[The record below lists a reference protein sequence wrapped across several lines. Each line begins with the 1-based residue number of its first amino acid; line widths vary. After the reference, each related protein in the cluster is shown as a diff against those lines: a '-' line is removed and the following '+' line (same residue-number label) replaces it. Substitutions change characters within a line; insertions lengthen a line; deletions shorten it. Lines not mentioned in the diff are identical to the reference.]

1 MGSGS
6 SNRVGNIDVNS
17 DQNLIDGNYGEYG
30 EVFIGKNNLADF
42 VFDHRF
48 IFVDVEECDH
58 YKIYEWTKHGLKMFA
73 SDSYPIYERKYLG
86 YANVKDVYNISKR
99 ISSGKEFSLVSF
111 NCKDW
116 VKEFKKKFRYV
127 KQ

>member
-48 IFVDVEECDH
+48 IFVDVKECDH

-73 SDSYPIYERKYLG
+73 SRFYPIHDKQYIGSDYVS
-86 YANVKDVYNISKR
+86 NVYRIAKKISR
-99 ISSGKEFSLVSF
+99 GKSFSLTSF

-116 VKEFKKKFRYV
+116 VKKFQEEF
-127 KQ
+127 